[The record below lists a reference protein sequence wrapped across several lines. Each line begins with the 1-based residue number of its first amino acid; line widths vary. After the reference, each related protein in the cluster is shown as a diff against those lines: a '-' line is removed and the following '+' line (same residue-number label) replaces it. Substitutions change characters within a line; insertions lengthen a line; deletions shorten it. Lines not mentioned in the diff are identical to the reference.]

1 MLVLTVMQNML
12 DYEGILVEI
21 TMQMMQVVL
30 ICIYLK
36 YHKMRKRSNLKAL
49 F

>member
-1 MLVLTVMQNML
+1 MLVLTVMQNMF

-21 TMQMMQVVL
+21 NMQMMQVVV

-36 YHKMRKRSNLKAL
+36 YYKMRKRSNLKEL